1 MKKYKIIYVI
11 LFILLLSLICTKGIT
26 SGIETSS
33 YGGEQLIMDGF
44 YGSTILLIHNLILLI
59 CILSVS
65 IVITFKKSNSTK
77 YKIPILIL
85 IILLVLL
92 IPITQEN
99 RSGGFAG
106 IHEEKYFN
114 VLNIKIYT
122 EK

>member
-33 YGGEQLIMDGF
+33 YGGGQLIIDGF
-44 YGSTILLIHNLILLI
+44 YGNIILLIYNLILLI

-65 IVITFKKSNSTK
+65 IAITFKKSNNIK

-85 IILLVLL
+85 IILLGLL
-92 IPITQEN
+92 IPVTQEN
-99 RSGGFAG
+99 RTGGVAG
-106 IHEEKYFN
+106 IHEKKYFN

>member
-26 SGIETSS
+26 IGIETSS

-44 YGSTILLIHNLILLI
+44 YGSTILLIYNLILLI
-59 CILSVS
+59 CILIVS
-65 IVITFKKSNSTK
+65 IVITFKKSNNTK

-85 IILLVLL
+85 IVLLALL

-106 IHEEKYFN
+106 IHEKKYFN

>member
-33 YGGEQLIMDGF
+33 YGGGQLIIDGF
-44 YGSTILLIHNLILLI
+44 CGNIILLIYNLILLI

-65 IVITFKKSNSTK
+65 IAITFKKSNNIK

-85 IILLVLL
+85 IILLGLL
-92 IPITQEN
+92 IPVTQEN
-99 RSGGFAG
+99 RTGGVAG
-106 IHEEKYFN
+106 IHEK
-114 VLNIKIYT
+114 NILMY
-122 EK
+122 

>member
-26 SGIETSS
+26 IGIETSS

-44 YGSTILLIHNLILLI
+44 YGSTILLIYNLILLI
-59 CILSVS
+59 CILIVS
-65 IVITFKKSNSTK
+65 IVITFKKINNTK

-85 IILLVLL
+85 IVLLALL

-106 IHEEKYFN
+106 IHEKKYFN